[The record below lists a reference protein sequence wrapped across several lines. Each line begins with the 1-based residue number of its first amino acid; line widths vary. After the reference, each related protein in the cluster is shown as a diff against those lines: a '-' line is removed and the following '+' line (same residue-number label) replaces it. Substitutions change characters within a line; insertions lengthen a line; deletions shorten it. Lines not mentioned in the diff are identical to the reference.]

1 MPSPTVMP
9 RLRRSAD
16 SRASPAGTGTPCTWS
31 GAPAVRSRIVSF
43 ARHATSSTAA
53 SSRTCVFWIAV
64 TIAPPPPAARPAG
77 RSR

>member
-16 SRASPAGTGTPCTWS
+16 SRASLAGTGTPCTWS
-31 GAPAVRSRIVSF
+31 GAPAARSRIVSF
-43 ARHATSSTAA
+43 ARHATSSTDA

-64 TIAPPPPAARPAG
+64 IMAPPSRRARPAG